1 MGCCLSTAAAGK
13 SSALGDQKHR
23 HSLVGNEES
32 RSGAARESG
41 GPPPV
46 DVETVKEVLSETPK
60 PKPKPLPQS
69 SPPPLFKHEPVLDR
83 DQEKRAA
90 SDEEELPV
98 FVSLKTKLDPEKIE
112 QKIPI
117 CNNNGGGG
125 GEISEVS
132 EICSLSESMSATTVT
147 RDDDEEVHQRL
158 VNRSPMKLRQNRD
171 SSTGQRR
178 DRVVGKSPTRRTE
191 SSPGRRYGPNGA
203 GSMRLVQSR
212 EPGPGQQ
219 PMSRRGPRT
228 ESNRRDPGDSSGRRS
243 RSPAT
248 RITDGGGVN
257 RANAGRSP
265 SARRSGKYPTRTA
278 IGPIDSSSS
287 GPTRRVVE
295 EPNKEEGT
303 WPTTNESLD
312 NPHVSLECFIFL

>member
-13 SSALGDQKHR
+13 SSALGPQKHR
-23 HSLVGNEES
+23 HSLVGSEEL
-32 RSGAARESG
+32 RSGAVRESRA
-41 GPPPV
+41 PPPV
-46 DVETVKEVLSETPK
+46 DEETVKEVLSETPK
-60 PKPKPLPQS
+60 PKTKPPPQS
-69 SPPPLFKHEPVLDR
+69 SPPPLFEHEPVLDR

-117 CNNNGGGG
+117 SNNNGGGG

-171 SSTGQRR
+171 SSMGQRR

-203 GSMRLVQSR
+203 GSVRLVQSR

-228 ESNRRDPGDSSGRRS
+228 ESNRCDPGESSGRRS
-243 RSPAT
+243 RSPAM

-257 RANAGRSP
+257 RTNAGRSP
-265 SARRSGKYPTRTA
+265 SPRRSGKYPTRTA
-278 IGPIDSSSS
+278 IGPIESSSS
-287 GPTRRVVE
+287 GPTRRVAE
-295 EPNKEEGT
+295 EPNKEGT